1 MKWHP
6 IWSWSRECKN
16 CSTRSRPDPTQG
28 SVACLK
34 SMQFSY
40 FVLIA
45 MKTPQNLTLFPLI
58 RRIACFRFQQKKLRQ
73 NHVGARERQTRA
85 KRGAQGGRQV
95 IKITT
100 SNLPVLLILDGV
112 ECEFREPQVRLTF
125 REAVQ
130 LFEHRSQFIRRS
142 SDACLVRSFTYYS
155 FFFCFFL

>member
-1 MKWHP
+1 
-6 IWSWSRECKN
+6 
-16 CSTRSRPDPTQG
+16 
-28 SVACLK
+28 
-34 SMQFSY
+34 MQFSY

-58 RRIACFRFQQKKLRQ
+58 RRIACFRFQQKKFLQ

-85 KRGAQGGRQV
+85 KRGAQGGKQV

-142 SDACLVRSFTYYS
+142 SDACLVRIFTYHS